1 MATYKELQAQLAA
14 LSEQAEAARL
24 AESQAVIDEIRAK
37 VAEYGLTKN
46 DIFGR
51 ARRATRTDKTAPVPK
66 YRDPATGATWSGRG
80 RAPAWINQKKRE
92 RFLIKD

>member
-14 LSEQAEAARL
+14 LTEQAEAARVVEL
-24 AESQAVIDEIRAK
+24 QAVIEEIRAK
-37 VAEYGLTKN
+37 VAEYGLTEK

-51 ARRATRTDKTAPVPK
+51 VRRATTTTKIAPVAK

-80 RAPAWINQKKRE
+80 RAPAWLKNKKRE